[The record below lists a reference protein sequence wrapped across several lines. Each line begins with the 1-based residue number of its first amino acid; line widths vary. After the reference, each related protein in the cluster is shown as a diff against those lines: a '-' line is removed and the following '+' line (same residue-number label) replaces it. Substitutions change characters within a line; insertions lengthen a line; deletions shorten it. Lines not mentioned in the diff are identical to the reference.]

1 MKTLVLCVDRDDDLG
16 VKAKIKSP
24 VIGRKANLKAAVALG
39 LADPEDSDVNV
50 LLMGLKKYQ
59 EYKDMGREVEL
70 ATICGDKNVGI
81 KSDANLMSQFL
92 EVVSRF
98 TPDTVVLVSDGAE
111 DEYVVPM
118 ISARYPVEHISRV
131 VVKQKENIESTI
143 YILMSALKEPKV
155 KNRLITPLAVS
166 LLLLGVLTLFNM
178 VYLAYGAILTFLGI
192 YLIIWVFN
200 LRDTLSRMA
209 LEIRVTLR
217 SRRYV
222 FITATVLSMIP
233 LLVVLYIGWDVVR
246 QETSI
251 VLFLYHF
258 FKRSVWYLIGAGIIY
273 VLGNALDVFL
283 RTGKVL
289 KSSLTLTMLLLT
301 VGFFVSAFLTL
312 SSYLIG
318 QRGTLPTGEF
328 STYSLLGVLLAAT
341 TLLMRGTYKERM
353 ATGGKVEAKE

>member
-16 VKAKIKSP
+16 MKAKIKSP

-251 VLFLYHF
+251 VLF
-258 FKRSVWYLIGAGIIY
+258 
-273 VLGNALDVFL
+273 
-283 RTGKVL
+283 
-289 KSSLTLTMLLLT
+289 SSLTLTMLLLT